1 MLLAAAKGRPISRED
16 FCQQFQHLFIIP
28 GQYGALIPSQ
38 IVDVVRPLGLG
49 TYFQTYRRYEEIVD
63 VFTNQ
68 KRSVLV
74 SSEINLNAG
83 ATDVIRHF
91 SLLTCIDSTRFSIIT
106 PTQNAGDIPKDFVVA
121 DWDINDVSW
130 HLFVM
135 SDHPTTSPYVLVAEE
150 CDLTLKFRFGEAR
163 KSTGC

>member
-1 MLLAAAKGRPISRED
+1 MTLSPEQDSQFTSYGCIARSIMLLAAAKGRPISRED
-16 FCQQFQHLFIIP
+16 FCQQFQHLFIIS

-49 TYFQTYRRYEEIVD
+49 TYFQTYRRYEEILD

-121 DWDINDVSW
+121 DWDTKMFHGIC
-130 HLFVM
+130 L
-135 SDHPTTSPYVLVAEE
+135 L
-150 CDLTLKFRFGEAR
+150 
-163 KSTGC
+163 